1 MATGIV
7 SIGLHADHQDAM
19 SVLLLWLAGLA
30 YAVLVI
36 ATAYRLVSFRS
47 ELATDLADPARGF
60 GFFTFVAGT
69 DVLGARLALDAHHR
83 AALALL
89 AVGWVAWIVLGYV
102 VPWTAV
108 LGRPVRPVLE
118 SANGSWF
125 IWVVASQSV
134 ATLAATLQPVLGGGR
149 RELALVAVFS
159 WSVGAF
165 LYPAVAML
173 VGTRLLLYPLR
184 PAELTPPYWVSM
196 GATAITVVAG
206 AAIVDVADAPDGR
219 RHPRPGRRHV
229 GALLGIRHLAHP
241 GARRRR
247 RLAARDPPGPA
258 ALRADA
264 VEHRLPAR
272 HVRRG
277 R

>member
-1 MATGIV
+1 MLGSRLEASVRGLSPAYFAMVMATGIV
-7 SIGLHADHQDAM
+7 T
-19 SVLLLWLAGLA
+19 VGLA
-30 YAVLVI
+30 YDGRRLLSRCLLVLTV
-36 ATAYRLVSFRS
+36 AAFAGLVVLNGWRLVSYRS
-47 ELATDLADPARGF
+47 ELVDDLTSPATGF

-184 PAELTPPYWVSM
+184 PAELKFAPGCSPPKCPRWLSIAFRWV
-196 GATAITVVAG
+196 
-206 AAIVDVADAPDGR
+206 
-219 RHPRPGRRHV
+219 
-229 GALLGIRHLAHP
+229 
-241 GARRRR
+241 
-247 RLAARDPPGPA
+247 
-258 ALRADA
+258 ALRKIAQK
-264 VEHRLPAR
+264 
-272 HVRRG
+272 
-277 R
+277 

>member
-1 MATGIV
+1 
-7 SIGLHADHQDAM
+7 
-19 SVLLLWLAGLA
+19 
-30 YAVLVI
+30 
-36 ATAYRLVSFRS
+36 
-47 ELATDLADPARGF
+47 
-60 GFFTFVAGT
+60 
-69 DVLGARLALDAHHR
+69 
-83 AALALL
+83 
-89 AVGWVAWIVLGYV
+89 V

-134 ATLAATLQPVLGGGR
+134 ATLAATLQPVLAGGR

-206 AAIVDVADAPDGR
+206 AAIVDMADAPMVDATRGLVAGTSVLFWTFGTWLI
-219 RHPRPGRRHV
+219 PVLIAAGVWRHV
-229 GALLGIRHLAHP
+229 I
-241 GARRRR
+241 
-247 RLAARDPPGPA
+247 
-258 ALRADA
+258 
-264 VEHRLPAR
+264 HRLPLRYEPTLWSIVFRSACTAWPASPSAKPTTCRSSMRSAPAR
-272 HVRRG
+272 SGSRSAPG
-277 R
+277 